1 MESKVIGHGTWYDKM
16 AVQIIERE
24 KRLGRSL
31 DLLRTE
37 SGIGAS
43 GLPHIGSLADAA
55 RSHAVA
61 QAIAEQGYKSELIA
75 FSDDM
80 DGLRKV
86 PRGLPESLSKYI
98 GFPVSTIPDPWGC
111 HASFGGHMSSLLLDA
126 LDKCGIK
133 YKFKSGFEVYK
144 RGELKEEIETILKNF
159 KRAGEIIKE
168 EIGQEKYVEVLPY
181 FAICERCGRIY
192 TTRAYDFSIKE
203 NRIFYRCEGAEI
215 GGRKLEGCGY
225 EGEANYLRG
234 DGKLSWK
241 VEFAARWRA
250 LDIRFEAYGKD
261 IADSVRVNDR
271 VCREILGYE
280 PPLHVQYE
288 MFLDKSG
295 RKISKSAGNVFTPQ
309 VWFRYGSPQSLMLL
323 VLKRFVGTRTL
334 SIDDIPRYMDELD
347 YLSDVYFDK
356 RRVEDERERAK
367 LKGLYL
373 YCWTLNPPKEWKPHA
388 PYRLLV
394 NLASV
399 APEDNPIEFIKE
411 KLKEYGYRLDP
422 RDLEERAWYAVNWVR
437 DFKVVKREPV
447 ELNEQERAALQ
458 ELVKLIAELESGED
472 IQSAVFTVARKHSIK
487 PRDFFRTLYKILL
500 GTQEGPRFGPYV
512 ATVGKRKV
520 LNLLKEALND
530 Q

>member
-203 NRIFYRCEGAEI
+203 GRIFYRCEGAEI

-225 EGEANYLRG
+225 EGEAN
-234 DGKLSWK
+234 
-241 VEFAARWRA
+241 
-250 LDIRFEAYGKD
+250 
-261 IADSVRVNDR
+261 
-271 VCREILGYE
+271 
-280 PPLHVQYE
+280 
-288 MFLDKSG
+288 
-295 RKISKSAGNVFTPQ
+295 
-309 VWFRYGSPQSLMLL
+309 
-323 VLKRFVGTRTL
+323 
-334 SIDDIPRYMDELD
+334 
-347 YLSDVYFDK
+347 
-356 RRVEDERERAK
+356 
-367 LKGLYL
+367 
-373 YCWTLNPPKEWKPHA
+373 
-388 PYRLLV
+388 
-394 NLASV
+394 
-399 APEDNPIEFIKE
+399 
-411 KLKEYGYRLDP
+411 
-422 RDLEERAWYAVNWVR
+422 
-437 DFKVVKREPV
+437 
-447 ELNEQERAALQ
+447 
-458 ELVKLIAELESGED
+458 
-472 IQSAVFTVARKHSIK
+472 
-487 PRDFFRTLYKILL
+487 
-500 GTQEGPRFGPYV
+500 
-512 ATVGKRKV
+512 
-520 LNLLKEALND
+520 
-530 Q
+530 